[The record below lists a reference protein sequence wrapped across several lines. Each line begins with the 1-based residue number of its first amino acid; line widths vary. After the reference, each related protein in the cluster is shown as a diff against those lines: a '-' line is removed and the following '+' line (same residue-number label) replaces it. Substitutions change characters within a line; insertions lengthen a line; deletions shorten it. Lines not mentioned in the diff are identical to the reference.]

1 MYFRDDLPEISP
13 YKHFDI
19 YMYISI
25 RSYGSNDRAR

>member
-1 MYFRDDLPEISP
+1 MYFRDDLPEIPP

-25 RSYGSNDRAR
+25 RSYGSEVD